1 MPSGTP
7 GFAVLGD
14 APYNA
19 REIELLERVIDE
31 INAQAL
37 DFVVHVGDIGSSTPA
52 EACGDAW
59 LEARKRQLARLRH
72 RLVVIPGDNE
82 WSDCAR
88 HGIDPLARLE
98 KWRGLFCPAPGE
110 FCEHRRWEAHGW
122 VFATLNVPG
131 HNNNAGRAEN
141 APRMREVMTFLA
153 EAARLGSE
161 KKGLVLFMHANP
173 FDDPRAAGFAALRE
187 ELAALGR
194 RMPGRVVVI
203 HGDTHLYKND
213 EPLPGVR
220 RIEVW
225 GSPFMR
231 WTQGAIHPEGLR
243 FRASGF

>member
-1 MPSGTP
+1 M
-7 GFAVLGD
+7 
-14 APYNA
+14 
-19 REIELLERVIDE
+19 
-31 INAQAL
+31 NAQPL
-37 DFVVHVGDIGSSTPA
+37 EFVVHVGDIGSSTPG
-52 EACGDAW
+52 EACGDGW
-59 LEARKRQLARLRH
+59 LRERKKQLARIRH
-72 RLVVIPGDNE
+72 RLIVIPGDNE

-98 KWRGLFCPAPGE
+98 KWRGFFCAAPGA

-131 HNNNAGRAEN
+131 HDNNDGHAEK

-153 EAARLGSE
+153 GAARAASGR
-161 KKGLVLFMHANP
+161 KGLVIFLHANP
-173 FDDPRAAGFAALRE
+173 FDDPRATGFAALRN

-194 RMPGRVVVI
+194 QMPGRVIVI

-231 WTQGAIHPEGLR
+231 WTQAAIHPDGLR
-243 FRASGF
+243 FRSSGF